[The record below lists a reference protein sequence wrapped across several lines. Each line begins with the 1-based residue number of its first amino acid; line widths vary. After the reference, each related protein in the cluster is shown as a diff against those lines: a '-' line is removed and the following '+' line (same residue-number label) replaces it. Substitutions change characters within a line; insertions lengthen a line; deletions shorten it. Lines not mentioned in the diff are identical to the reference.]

1 MTDMITYINKMSKSF
16 AIVLTMALLPLATS
30 SAQQYVGTPG
40 LIHVPTAE
48 MDTVG
53 VVRVGAHYV
62 DKHMVPDGMK
72 FDGEKFNSFTNYLS
86 ITPYK
91 WIELGYGYTL
101 WKLHRNLDPNQKSGF
116 YAKDRYFTLRLRP
129 LEEGLYW
136 PAVVVGGNDVWG
148 SGDNG
153 KSGSNFYRNFYVAAT
168 KHLDLGGNRVGAHIA
183 YRRWKRDF
191 NEKWNGVVGGLTFQ
205 PSFYQPLRLIG
216 EYDGNSINV
225 GIDCELLRYLLLQ
238 ASLQDGKYISA
249 GLCFRIGLL

>member
-1 MTDMITYINKMSKSF
+1 MIMRNEIMRHIILLFFLNM
-16 AIVLTMALLPLATS
+16 VLCTLN
-30 SAQQYVGTPG
+30 AQQYIGTPG

-148 SGDNG
+148 TGDNG

>member
-1 MTDMITYINKMSKSF
+1 MRHIILLFFLNM
-16 AIVLTMALLPLATS
+16 VLCTLN
-30 SAQQYVGTPG
+30 AQQYIGTPG

-225 GIDCELLRYLLLQ
+225 GIDCELRYLLLQ